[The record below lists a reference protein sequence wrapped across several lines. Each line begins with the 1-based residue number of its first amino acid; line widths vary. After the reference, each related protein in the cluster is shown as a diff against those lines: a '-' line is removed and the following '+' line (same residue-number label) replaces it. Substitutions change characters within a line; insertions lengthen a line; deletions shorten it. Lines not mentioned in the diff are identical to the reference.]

1 MREKIVAIVLAAGEG
16 KRMGSGIPKQYMIIK
31 SRPMVYY
38 SLKTFQDSDVD
49 EIVLVTG
56 ADEIEYCKKYIVDKY
71 RFTKVKKIVPGGSER
86 YESVHNGL
94 QAIEDADYVL
104 IHDGARP
111 MINQKIVFDSIK
123 GAMKYGACVIGVPA
137 KDTIKVSD
145 DDLYAKETPPRKTL
159 WIVQTPQSFQFQ
171 LVKRAYEKLIDSGDT
186 SATDDAMAVEQY
198 SGHKVKL
205 IMGSY
210 DNIKVTTPEDVRISR
225 AFFRTRKVFKVL
237 HDLHD
242 RIIWFQMKLYLLN
255 KKKHAEH
262 TDQS

>member
-1 MREKIVAIVLAAGEG
+1 M
-16 KRMGSGIPKQYMIIK
+16 KRKF
-31 SRPMVYY
+31 V
-38 SLKTFQDSDVD
+38 SLLLLSSAL
-49 EIVLVTG
+49 LVTTSCG
-56 ADEIEYCKKYIVDKY
+56 
-71 RFTKVKKIVPGGSER
+71 
-86 YESVHNGL
+86 
-94 QAIEDADYVL
+94 ED
-104 IHDGARP
+104 
-111 MINQKIVFDSIK
+111 
-123 GAMKYGACVIGVPA
+123 
-137 KDTIKVSD
+137 
-145 DDLYAKETPPRKTL
+145 TPT
-159 WIVQTPQSFQFQ
+159 TS
-171 LVKRAYEKLIDSGDT
+171 SDT

>member
-56 ADEIEYCKKYIVDKY
+56 ADEIEYGKKYIVDKY

-86 YESVHNGL
+86 YESVHKGL

-123 GAMKYGACVIGVPA
+123 GAMKYGACVIESRQKIRSKSVT
-137 KDTIKVSD
+137 TI
-145 DDLYAKETPPRKTL
+145 YM
-159 WIVQTPQSFQFQ
+159 Q
-171 LVKRAYEKLIDSGDT
+171 KRLHPERLC
-186 SATDDAMAVEQY
+186 
-198 SGHKVKL
+198 
-205 IMGSY
+205 GSY
-210 DNIKVTTPEDVRISR
+210 RLLR
-225 AFFRTRKVFKVL
+225 AFNSSL
-237 HDLHD
+237 
-242 RIIWFQMKLYLLN
+242 
-255 KKKHAEH
+255 
-262 TDQS
+262 